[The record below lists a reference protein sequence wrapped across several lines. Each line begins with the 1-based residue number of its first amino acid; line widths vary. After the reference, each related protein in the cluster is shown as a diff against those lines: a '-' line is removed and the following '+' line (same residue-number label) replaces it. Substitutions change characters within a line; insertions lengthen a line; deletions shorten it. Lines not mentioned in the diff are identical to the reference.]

1 MTFSKDSPPN
11 TSTPSLG
18 EQLRIQRRQLGQ
30 ESRSSA
36 SDNAAEESDSD
47 NAAEES
53 DSDNAAEESDSLSSS
68 RLRSFTAASELLRT
82 QRQLQQES
90 RRSAL
95 DNIDRRGSLSSIRL
109 RSSTAAPR
117 GTHRDSLR
125 SILDRAIAILDD
137 DDYEIEFEDGF
148 TSIRSDD
155 SNSQP

>member
-11 TSTPSLG
+11 TSTPSLA
-18 EQLRIQRRQLGQ
+18 EQLRMQRQELEQ

-36 SDNAAEESDSD
+36 ASDNAAPEESGSSDNAAEES
-47 NAAEES
+47 AT
-53 DSDNAAEESDSLSSS
+53 LSSPS

-90 RRSAL
+90 RSSAP
-95 DNIDRRGSLSSIRL
+95 DNIERRGSLSSIGP

-117 GTHRDSLR
+117 GSPHRASRSMDSLR
-125 SILDRAIAILDD
+125 SIIDRARAIIDEDD
-137 DDYEIEFEDGF
+137 DEVEDSV

>member
-11 TSTPSLG
+11 TSSPSLI
-18 EQLRIQRRQLGQ
+18 ELLRMQRQLEQ

-36 SDNAAEESDSD
+36 ASDNAAPEESDHSD
-47 NAAEES
+47 N
-53 DSDNAAEESDSLSSS
+53 EESDSLSSRS

-82 QRQLQQES
+82 QSQLQQES
-90 RRSAL
+90 RSSAP
-95 DNIDRRGSLSSIRL
+95 DNIERSGSLSSIGL

-117 GTHRDSLR
+117 GSPHRASMSTDSLR
-125 SILDRAIAILDD
+125 LILVLAIAIIDD
-137 DDYEIEFEDGF
+137 DDDEVEDSV